1 VTLALAEAQQQQLA
15 TASAIVAEA
24 DDLVVDSLPMAEHAQ
39 GFLRD
44 LRARRS
50 RIEAMHDDIVNPLKA
65 ALAGARKWFLPSLA
79 AHDQAEVIVKGKL
92 ASFTLQEQ
100 ERAAAER
107 RAREDAERKAREA
120 AEREAAAARER
131 ARVAAEE
138 ASRKAQ
144 EAAEREQKARE
155 EGNHRA
161 AAAAA
166 AERARR
172 DEEAR
177 QKVEEGERKAA
188 EAQLAAA
195 AQAGPE
201 VREAAKVAGFGLR
214 DAWSAEATVEETE
227 AVRLI
232 AAALAARPELAGLL
246 KLDMPAA
253 NRMAKALRKN
263 FNVPGL
269 KAVNKPVPVSRG

>member
-1 VTLALAEAQQQQLA
+1 
-15 TASAIVAEA
+15 
-24 DDLVVDSLPMAEHAQ
+24 
-39 GFLRD
+39 
-44 LRARRS
+44 
-50 RIEAMHDDIVNPLKA
+50 MHDDIVNPLKA

-79 AHDQAEVIVKGKL
+79 AFDTAEVVVKGKL
-92 ASFTLQEQ
+92 KSFTLREE

-107 RAREDAERKAREA
+107 REREEAERKAREA

-131 ARVAAEE
+131 ARIVSEE
-138 ASRKAQ
+138 LRRKAQ
-144 EAAEREQKARE
+144 EAAEREQKARD

-195 AQAGPE
+195 ALPMAE

-227 AVRLI
+227 AVLLI
-232 AAALAARPELAGLL
+232 AAALTARPELAGLL
-246 KLDMPAA
+246 KVDWPAA
-253 NRMAKALRKN
+253 NRMAKALRRN

-269 KAVNKPVPVSRG
+269 RAVNKPVPVSRG